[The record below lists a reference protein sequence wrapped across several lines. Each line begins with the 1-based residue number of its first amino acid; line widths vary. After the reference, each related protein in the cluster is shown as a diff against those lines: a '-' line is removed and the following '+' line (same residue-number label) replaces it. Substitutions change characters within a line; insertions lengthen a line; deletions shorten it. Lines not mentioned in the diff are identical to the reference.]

1 MPHGVALERPHFDI
15 RASSL
20 AGASGGALTRDRH
33 AGFAGFTA
41 DEHDNIGGANANG
54 IKVVPARYLV
64 PVPPAFEVEV
74 KHFST
79 MKEIL
84 QDRMAS
90 LGPGGTREFPEMRGH
105 IAGYTGYQP
114 RAPPVDVGPQKW
126 ISLVDLNEQ
135 INAPPPEAPPPEAQ
149 PY

>member
-1 MPHGVALERPHFDI
+1 MDTAPRV
-15 RASSL
+15 

-33 AGFAGFTA
+33 SGFAGFTV
-41 DEHDNIGGANANG
+41 DEHDNVGGLNG
-54 IKVVPARYLV
+54 NGTKVVPARYLV

-79 MKEIL
+79 MKDIL

-90 LGPGGTREFPEMRGH
+90 LGPGGTREFPPTRGH

-114 RAPPVDVGPQKW
+114 RAPIDGPQKW
-126 ISLVDLNEQ
+126 ISLTELNEQ
-135 INAPPPEAPPPEAQ
+135 INAAPPPEAQ
-149 PY
+149 P